1 MTRTTYCL
9 KGTFETGSR
18 DEVSSFLE
26 RLNCRVLDEVSRKID
41 YLLIGGKRRGKEV
54 DEAIE
59 EACFLI
65 EEGRQITLIQESHW
79 VELLSRD
86 AEAWA
91 LLSLV
96 KAEAGKGMVRKPRR
110 SVGPPPLWEGDH
122 LVRFRYRNAKGE
134 ETDREVKLHRV
145 SGENGQ
151 PEKLSGFCLYRN
163 MNRTFIAA
171 NIVSAEVIDAESGEV
186 GELKE
191 LLARL

>member
-9 KGTFETGSR
+9 TGDFDTGSIEQMTR
-18 DEVSSFLE
+18 ILTEF
-26 RLNCRVLDEVSRKID
+26 NYRVLPEMSRKID
-41 YLLIGGKRRGKEV
+41 YLLIGRKTKACTPE
-54 DEAIE
+54 IE
-59 EACFLI
+59 QAVLLLQQGHQLTVTHEN
-65 EEGRQITLIQESHW
+65 HW
-79 VELLSRD
+79 LELLERD
-86 AEAWA
+86 LGAWQ
-91 LLSLV
+91 SLHRA
-96 KAEAGKGMVRKPRR
+96 KATNGELAPRKARKEK
-110 SVGPPPLWEGDH
+110 SANLLWEGAH

-145 SGENGQ
+145 TGENGQ